1 MAFKDL
7 KFNHLGDSPN
17 VFMHELSPQQAQY
30 ILDNFNNDN
39 RKVAPSQINNISS
52 SVKKSGWL
60 FDGQSISFNTNGDL
74 TEGQHRLVYIAK
86 CNEDEK
92 FTISVA
98 TGVEPDSFSKCALAK
113 SRRAHDEIYR
123 KDNTAL
129 AEETAILGDLLKR
142 RKGDNL
148 TIYNAIDNWGFWKND
163 IKTSKT
169 ITSSFFS
176 NCDSFSSQTKTF
188 GAWATFCIRY
198 GREELASI
206 FLDLLENEYMGDSTT
221 KLSKDFKDYWEQVS
235 PYVGSQEGRL
245 TVIFQ
250 MLCVITDRLDKK
262 PDGRIDA
269 NFDPSKLN
277 HSRMKKGGFYQ
288 EIFDLTTR

>member
-1 MAFKDL
+1 
-7 KFNHLGDSPN
+7 
-17 VFMHELSPQQAQY
+17 
-30 ILDNFNNDN
+30 
-39 RKVAPSQINNISS
+39 
-52 SVKKSGWL
+52 
-60 FDGQSISFNTNGDL
+60 
-74 TEGQHRLVYIAK
+74 
-86 CNEDEK
+86 
-92 FTISVA
+92 
-98 TGVEPDSFSKCALAK
+98 
-113 SRRAHDEIYR
+113 
-123 KDNTAL
+123 
-129 AEETAILGDLLKR
+129 LLKR

-148 TIYNAIDNWGFWKND
+148 TIYNAIDNWGFWKM
-163 IKTSKT
+163 ILKRVKRLHLL
-169 ITSSFFS
+169 FS
-176 NCDSFSSQTKTF
+176 QIVIRFLSQTKTF